1 MKQSCRICK
10 NVFDYCH
17 SCAITKNL
25 FKNAG
30 YCGEDC
36 YHISMILQK
45 YGSKVSTA
53 AETIKELK
61 PYNIDKM
68 SLQPNIKEYYQNIV
82 GTAKP
87 KRKARIVEEVVPQ
100 EDVEV
105 VIKIDEDM
113 TISEDE

>member
-1 MKQSCRICK
+1 MKQSCRICQ
-10 NVFDYCH
+10 NIFDYCH

-36 YHISMILQK
+36 YRISMVLQQ
-45 YGSKVSTA
+45 YGSKAITA

-61 PYNIDKM
+61 PYNIDKT

-82 GTAKP
+82 NTAKP
-87 KRKARIVEEVVPQ
+87 KRKAKILEEVVPQ

-105 VIKIDEDM
+105 VINKNKDM
-113 TISEDE
+113 TISENE